1 MQSMTSR
8 ARKILEEAL
17 ALPKEERLLIAIELQ
32 ESVEAA
38 DSSEEIEAAWHEEI
52 VQRVQ
57 SIEDGT
63 AVLVDGKKSSRR
75 IRAKYGW

>member
-17 ALPKEERLLIAIELQ
+17 ALPREERLLIANELQ

-38 DSSEEIEAAWHEEI
+38 DSPEEIEAAWHEEI

-63 AVLVDGKKSSRR
+63 AALVDGKESSHR